1 MTTETTKPR
10 RKPVKP
16 QAEQPSPVL
25 PIRLPA
31 ADLAALK
38 RLAWVLG
45 RTVTDLVRP
54 EIEKLLQRARGL
66 VDEEQKEQ
74 AKG

>member
-1 MTTETTKPR
+1 MSIETTKPR

-16 QAEQPSPVL
+16 QSEQPSPVL
-25 PIRLPA
+25 PIRVSR
-31 ADLAALK
+31 ADHAALK
-38 RLAWVLG
+38 RLAEVLG